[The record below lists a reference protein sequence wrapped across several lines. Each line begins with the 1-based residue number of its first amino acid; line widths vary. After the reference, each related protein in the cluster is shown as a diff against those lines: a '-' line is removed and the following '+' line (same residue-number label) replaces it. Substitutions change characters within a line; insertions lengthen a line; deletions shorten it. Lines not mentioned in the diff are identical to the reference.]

1 MNLPPSRDT
10 LRLICTEHHF
20 IPPWLQSPRVCTC
33 KPCSSFGPLLPPH
46 SLAMP
51 IPLLGAQVA
60 HTHSGLIS
68 ENFMLCI
75 WQGMHNAP
83 PPHTHTATL
92 SGLLIYRKTSRDLD
106 NPLIPLASAFIFQSV
121 VLSCQEQ
128 WLNQCFTIWD
138 WLSKAGFLRACLPT
152 LHSQSSLGK
161 QLCLHWR
168 EHSNE
173 TIKCFRSGH
182 FRETRVISIRA

>member
-1 MNLPPSRDT
+1 MQALLFLWPPPSTSFPCDACPSAWCT
-10 LRLICTEHHF
+10 GSPHPLRANLWKLYALHLT
-20 IPPWLQSPRVCTC
+20 
-33 KPCSSFGPLLPPH
+33 GD
-46 SLAMP
+46 
-51 IPLLGAQVA
+51 AQCA
-60 HTHSGLIS
+60 
-68 ENFMLCI
+68 
-75 WQGMHNAP
+75 

-128 WLNQCFTIWD
+128 RLNQCFTIWD